1 MAFDLQSNVRRV
13 TGIAPAVLSTDTAA
27 TVDLRDFKSCA
38 VDILT
43 GVGGIT
49 FTGTN
54 RIDFVV
60 EHSDDNSNW
69 TAVTQADL
77 IGLTVAGTV
86 VTATLSNGIV
96 RSHTAAHASASACRF
111 GYRRTRRHLRVTG
124 DFGGTHSTGTPIAVT
139 FILGDPISAPVVQ
152 GA

>member
-27 TVDLRDFKSCA
+27 TFDLRDFKSCA

-54 RIDFVV
+54 RLDYVV

-77 IGLTVAGTV
+77 VGLTVAGTA
-86 VTATLSNGIV
+86 VTTALSGGIV
-96 RSHTAAHASASACRF
+96 RSHTAAHAAASACRF
-111 GYRRTRRHLRVTG
+111 GYRRTRRYLRVTA
-124 DFGGTHSTGTPIAVT
+124 DFGGTHATGTPLAVVGL
-139 FILGDPISAPVVQ
+139 LGDPISAPVVQ
-152 GA
+152 GG